1 MFGRD
6 IDKLNFKEASMKLL
20 VGYDGSATAD
30 KALEIAM
37 EKAKIKNARL
47 YVVTSM
53 SKGTES
59 QLHDIQEKEKNLEDI
74 KKKLQAQDI
83 DCDTILLI
91 RGVDAGHDLVEF
103 ANENDV
109 DEIFVGVK
117 KRSRVEKMIL
127 GSTAQHVI
135 LHANCPVTTVK

>member
-1 MFGRD
+1 
-6 IDKLNFKEASMKLL
+6 MKLL
-20 VGYDGSATAD
+20 VGYDGSTTAE

-37 EKAKIKNARL
+37 EKAKSRNARL

-59 QLHDIQEKEKNLEDI
+59 QLHDIQERENKLDEI
-74 KKKLQAQDI
+74 KKKLQAQGI

-91 RGVDAGHDLVEF
+91 RGVDAGEDLVRF
-103 ANENDV
+103 ANENNI

-135 LHANCPVTTVK
+135 LNANCPVTTVK

>member
-1 MFGRD
+1 
-6 IDKLNFKEASMKLL
+6 MKLL
-20 VGYDGSATAD
+20 VAYDGSATAE
-30 KALEIAM
+30 KALAIAM
-37 EKAKIKNARL
+37 EKAKSKNARL

-59 QLHDIQEKEKNLEDI
+59 QLHDIQEKEKKLEEI
-74 KKKLQAQDI
+74 KERLQAERI

-91 RGVDAGHDLVEF
+91 RGVDAGEDLVEF
-103 ANENDV
+103 ANENDI

-135 LHANCPVTTVK
+135 LHARCPVTTVK

>member
-1 MFGRD
+1 
-6 IDKLNFKEASMKLL
+6 
-20 VGYDGSATAD
+20 
-30 KALEIAM
+30 M
-37 EKAKIKNARL
+37 EKAKIENARL

-59 QLHDIQEKEKNLEDI
+59 QLHDIQEKENKLDAI
-74 KKKLQAQDI
+74 KQRVQAQGI
-83 DCDTILLI
+83 DGDTILLI
-91 RGVDAGHDLVEF
+91 RGVDAGEDLVQF
-103 ANENDV
+103 ANENNI

-135 LHANCPVTTVK
+135 LHANCPVTTVR

>member
-1 MFGRD
+1 
-6 IDKLNFKEASMKLL
+6 MKLL
-20 VGYDGSATAD
+20 VGYDGSAAAE
-30 KALEIAM
+30 KALELAM

-59 QLHDIQEKEKNLEDI
+59 QLHDIQEKEKKLEDI
-74 KKKLQAQDI
+74 KQRVQARGI
-83 DCDTILLI
+83 DGDTILLI
-91 RGVDAGHDLVEF
+91 RGVDAGEDLVQF
-103 ANENDV
+103 ANENNI

>member
-1 MFGRD
+1 M
-6 IDKLNFKEASMKLL
+6 IEKHSKEISMKLL
-20 VGYDGSATAD
+20 VGYDGSATAE

-37 EKAKIKNARL
+37 EKAKSKNARL

-59 QLHDIQEKEKNLEDI
+59 QIHDIQEKEKKLEDI
-74 KKKLQAQDI
+74 KKRVQAQGVDG
-83 DCDTILLI
+83 DTILLI
-91 RGVDAGHDLVEF
+91 RGVDAGDDLVQF
-103 ANENDV
+103 ANENNI

>member
-1 MFGRD
+1 MTEQ
-6 IDKLNFKEASMKLL
+6 LAKEALMKLL
-20 VGYDGSATAD
+20 VGYDGSAAAE
-30 KALEIAM
+30 KALELAM

-59 QLHDIQEKEKNLEDI
+59 QLHDIQEKEKTLEDI
-74 KKKLQAQDI
+74 KQRVQARGI
-83 DCDTILLI
+83 DGDTILLI
-91 RGVDAGHDLVEF
+91 RGVDAGEDLVQF
-103 ANENDV
+103 ANENNI

>member
-1 MFGRD
+1 
-6 IDKLNFKEASMKLL
+6 MKLL
-20 VGYDGSATAD
+20 VGYDGSATAE
-30 KALEIAM
+30 KALELAM

-59 QLHDIQEKEKNLEDI
+59 QLYDIQEKEKKLDAI
-74 KKKLQAQDI
+74 KQRVQAQGI
-83 DCDTILLI
+83 DGDTILLI
-91 RGVDAGHDLVEF
+91 RGVDAGEDLVQF
-103 ANENDV
+103 ANENNI

-135 LHANCPVTTVK
+135 LHADCPVTTVR

>member
-1 MFGRD
+1 MTEQ
-6 IDKLNFKEASMKLL
+6 LAKEALMKLL
-20 VGYDGSATAD
+20 VGYDGSAAAE
-30 KALEIAM
+30 KALELAM

-59 QLHDIQEKEKNLEDI
+59 QLHDIQEKEKKLEDI
-74 KKKLQAQDI
+74 KQRVQARGI
-83 DCDTILLI
+83 DGDTILLI
-91 RGVDAGHDLVEF
+91 RGVDAGEDLVQF
-103 ANENDV
+103 ANENNI

>member
-1 MFGRD
+1 
-6 IDKLNFKEASMKLL
+6 MKLL
-20 VGYDGSATAD
+20 VGYDGSTTAE

-37 EKAKIKNARL
+37 EKAKSKNARL

-59 QLHDIQEKEKNLEDI
+59 QLHDIQEKEKKLDDI
-74 KKKLQAQDI
+74 KARLQAQHI
-83 DCDTILLI
+83 DGDTILLI
-91 RGVDAGHDLVEF
+91 RGVDPGADLVEF
-103 ANENDV
+103 ANENNV

-135 LHANCPVTTVK
+135 LNASCPVTTVK

>member
-1 MFGRD
+1 
-6 IDKLNFKEASMKLL
+6 MKLL
-20 VGYDGSATAD
+20 VGYDGSTTAE

-37 EKAKIKNARL
+37 EKAKSKNARL

-59 QLHDIQEKEKNLEDI
+59 QLHDIQEKEKKLDDI
-74 KKKLQAQDI
+74 KARLQAQRI
-83 DCDTILLI
+83 DGDTILLI
-91 RGVDAGHDLVEF
+91 RGVDPGADLVEF
-103 ANENDV
+103 ANENNV

-135 LHANCPVTTVK
+135 LNASCPVTTVK

>member
-1 MFGRD
+1 MTEQ
-6 IDKLNFKEASMKLL
+6 LAKEALMKIL
-20 VGYDGSATAD
+20 VGYDGSATAE
-30 KALEIAM
+30 KALELAM

-59 QLHDIQEKEKNLEDI
+59 QLHDIQEKEKKLEDI
-74 KKKLQAQDI
+74 KQRLQARGI

-91 RGVDAGHDLVEF
+91 RGVDAGEDLVQF
-103 ANENDV
+103 ANENNI

-135 LHANCPVTTVK
+135 LHADCPVTTVR

>member
-1 MFGRD
+1 
-6 IDKLNFKEASMKLL
+6 MKLL

-59 QLHDIQEKEKNLEDI
+59 QLHDIQEKEKELEDI

>member
-1 MFGRD
+1 
-6 IDKLNFKEASMKLL
+6 MKLL
-20 VGYDGSATAD
+20 VGYDGSTTAE

-37 EKAKIKNARL
+37 EKAKSKNARL

-59 QLHDIQEKEKNLEDI
+59 QLHDIQEKEKKLDDI
-74 KKKLQAQDI
+74 KARLQAQHI
-83 DCDTILLI
+83 DGDTILLI
-91 RGVDAGHDLVEF
+91 RGVDPGKDLVEF
-103 ANENDV
+103 ANENNV

-135 LHANCPVTTVK
+135 LNASCPVTTVK

>member
-1 MFGRD
+1 
-6 IDKLNFKEASMKLL
+6 MKLL
-20 VGYDGSATAD
+20 VGYDGSATAE
-30 KALEIAM
+30 KALELAM

-59 QLHDIQEKEKNLEDI
+59 QLHDIQEKEKKLDDI
-74 KKKLQAQDI
+74 KQRVQAQGI
-83 DCDTILLI
+83 DGDTILLI
-91 RGVDAGHDLVEF
+91 RGVDAGEDLVQF
-103 ANENDV
+103 ANENNI

-135 LHANCPVTTVK
+135 LHADCPVTTVR

>member
-1 MFGRD
+1 
-6 IDKLNFKEASMKLL
+6 MKLL
-20 VGYDGSATAD
+20 VGYDGSATAE
-30 KALEIAM
+30 KALELAM

-59 QLHDIQEKEKNLEDI
+59 QLYDIQEKEKKLDAI
-74 KKKLQAQDI
+74 KQRVQAQGI
-83 DCDTILLI
+83 DGDTILLI
-91 RGVDAGHDLVEF
+91 RGVDAGEDLVQF
-103 ANENDV
+103 ANENNI

>member
-1 MFGRD
+1 MTEQ
-6 IDKLNFKEASMKLL
+6 LAKEALMKLL
-20 VGYDGSATAD
+20 VGYDGSAAAE
-30 KALEIAM
+30 KALELAM
-37 EKAKIKNARL
+37 EKAKIENARL

-59 QLHDIQEKEKNLEDI
+59 QLHDIQEKENKLDAI
-74 KKKLQAQDI
+74 KQRVQAQGI
-83 DCDTILLI
+83 DGDTILLI
-91 RGVDAGHDLVEF
+91 RGVDAGEDLVQF
-103 ANENDV
+103 ANENNI

-135 LHANCPVTTVK
+135 LHANCPVTTVR